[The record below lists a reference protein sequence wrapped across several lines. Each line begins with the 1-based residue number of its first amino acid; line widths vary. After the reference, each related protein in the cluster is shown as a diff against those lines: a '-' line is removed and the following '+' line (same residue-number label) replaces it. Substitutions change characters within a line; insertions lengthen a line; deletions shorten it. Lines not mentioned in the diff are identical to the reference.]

1 MPGSENST
9 AAGQQNKLI
18 LVEFLLPGMIEQ
30 PLIKLENVWKIY
42 QLGKVEL
49 EILKGISL
57 EIAPGNFVVILGPS
71 GSGKSTLLHII
82 GLLDTPTEGKVFLR
96 DQDTS
101 FLSEDELAQI
111 RGKKI
116 GFIFQQF
123 NLLQN
128 LTALE
133 NVMIPMVFQGTSE
146 IERKNRAE
154 FLLESVG
161 LKERMTHRPF
171 ELSGGEQQ
179 RIAIARSLSNNP
191 EVIVADEPTGNLDS
205 TTGQKI
211 METLIKLHEKE
222 QKTMIVVT
230 HDPTIA
236 DYSEQIVNIK
246 DGQLVSNHLITEK
259 VLWEK

>member
-1 MPGSENST
+1 MKEN
-9 AAGQQNKLI
+9 
-18 LVEFLLPGMIEQ
+18 

-111 RGKKI
+111 RGEKI

-133 NVMIPMVFQGTSE
+133 NVMIPMVFQGISE

-161 LKERMTHRPF
+161 LKERIMHRPF

-205 TTGQKI
+205 TTGRKI
-211 METLIKLHEKE
+211 METLIYLHERE

-230 HDPTIA
+230 HDPAIA
-236 DYSEQIVNIK
+236 DYSEQIINIK
-246 DGQLVSNHLITEK
+246 DGQLVSNYVTTEK